1 MRKVFSTTLACLLLT
16 SVMYSN
22 VHAENNQEQPTKQQ
36 QNQTQ
41 QQPSKQPGQTQQQPG
56 KQPPG
61 QAQPEV
67 RLTEQ
72 QKTELANL
80 HKDILEKKKEMI
92 NKYVEFGVIPEEKG
106 QMMISHFEKHYEMLE
121 QNGFVWKMH
130 PHHKGP
136 NQNNN
141 GQQ

>member
-1 MRKVFSTTLACLLLT
+1 MMRKAVVTLFSCLMLS
-16 SVMYSN
+16 SVMYTN
-22 VHAENNQEQPTKQQ
+22 VHAEKSMEQPKQQ

-41 QQPSKQPGQTQQQPG
+41 QQPPSKQPGQTGQQPG
-56 KQPPG
+56 GQTQPD
-61 QAQPEV
+61 V
-67 RLTEQ
+67 KLTEQ
-72 QKTELANL
+72 QKTELAKL

-136 NQNNN
+136 NLGDN

>member
-1 MRKVFSTTLACLLLT
+1 MWKYFSTIVACLMLT

-22 VHAENNQEQPTKQQ
+22 VHAEKNQEESNQQ
-36 QNQTQ
+36 QIQE
-41 QQPSKQPGQTQQQPG
+41 QPSKQPTQPQQQPG
-56 KQPPG
+56 QN
-61 QAQPEV
+61 QPEV
-67 RLTEQ
+67 KLTEQ

-92 NKYVEFGVIPEEKG
+92 SKYIEFGVIPEEKG

-136 NQNNN
+136 AQGSN

>member
-1 MRKVFSTTLACLLLT
+1 
-16 SVMYSN
+16 MYSN
-22 VHAENNQEQPTKQQ
+22 VHAEKNQEETKQQ
-36 QNQTQ
+36 QIQ
-41 QQPSKQPGQTQQQPG
+41 QQPSKQPTQPQQQPSKQQPGQTQ
-56 KQPPG
+56 
-61 QAQPEV
+61 PEV
-67 RLTEQ
+67 KLTEQ

-92 NKYVEFGVIPEEKG
+92 TKYVEFGVIPEEKG

-136 NQNNN
+136 AHGSN